1 MALVPTSVPHPFT
14 NTFYF
19 ITSIA
24 PRRNDTLQQTA
35 ILSWLDMPFV
45 RVVSVNSL
53 AEINQFKYD
62 STLKRLY
69 NGITNHPNF
78 AFHVV
83 SFSAI
88 YNKFYCYINQMI
100 NCGKLVYQSLGSKI
114 HTSLVCFIN
123 SDIIMGRGSVAR
135 SSISVVGPASSGG
148 LLVVGDTSGAI
159 NDPYLRTMQNY
170 LSQTLAFAE
179 RYHLVY
185 CRRSDFRSN
194 HLFEPV
200 RRPKGIDVFFCSYH
214 FLHQLSTR
222 PTQFRIGLPYWD
234 FYLPYF
240 AVANRMVVVE
250 NHLPLFYHR
259 MHATRWCKSSHNFMR
274 HEFRRVFPS
283 LKKVA
288 AHKLDELVLNQIH
301 SKSIKLNLHCPT
313 RPRGTSAP
321 AKRGAAGRGVGGRS
335 SGGIAARGRARGRN
349 NRKRQLRKRFMRFRI
364 YRKRA
369 F

>member
-78 AFHVV
+78 AFHAV
-83 SFSAI
+83 SFSTI
-88 YNKFYCYINQMI
+88 YNRFYCYINQMI

-123 SDIIMGRGSVAR
+123 SDIIMGRGTVAR
-135 SSISVVGPASSGG
+135 NNNLLLSG
-148 LLVVGDTSGAI
+148 SGSDNLARGAAAIAATI

-240 AVANRMVVVE
+240 AVANKMVVVE

-283 LKKVA
+283 LKKIA

-313 RPRGTSAP
+313 RPRGASAP
-321 AKRGAAGRGVGGRS
+321 AKRGGAGGARNVGG
-335 SGGIAARGRARGRN
+335 ARGRARGRG
-349 NRKRQLRKRFMRFRI
+349 RRRQLRKRFMRFKI